1 MDPMPETESDADL
14 TAATPDAEAVA
25 TPFHDLA
32 AYVALRRQGGI
43 ALSPDGSRLVAVAS
57 ELDADKTKY
66 VSALWEVDP
75 TGERQATRLTRPAPG
90 DAAPAILPDNSVL
103 FVSRRPDA
111 DAKAGNGSDKDP
123 KPALWLL
130 PAAAGEARQVASADG
145 GIGRVLAARRSG
157 DILVTATVFQ
167 GTTTTE
173 QDADK
178 RKRRKEA
185 KVSAILHD
193 GYPVRFWDHDLG
205 AERPRLFAARW
216 DGDGADAPDARLKLT
231 DLTPDAGRALTDAD
245 LAVSD
250 DGSFVVSSWQ
260 RVDGHTD
267 LASGLV
273 RIDVATGARTVLAEP
288 ERVALGMPAIS
299 PDGGRIAYVR
309 EDFGTA
315 AEPHRVS
322 LWIMPADGGQAR
334 ELPLDGEL
342 RPSSLRFSPDG
353 AVLYFTADE
362 NGRAPV
368 FALAVDATES
378 GTLRRLVADGAYSSI
393 QVHPDGTTLYAVRS
407 SYTDP
412 GTIVALDVSLDDQE
426 PVELRG
432 PAVRPALPGTLTEVS
447 TVASDGTRIRS
458 FLALPDGASGDNPV
472 PLLLWVHGGPVSSW
486 NAWSWRWCPWI
497 MVAAGYAVLL
507 PDPALS
513 TGYGQDMI
521 RRGWGRWGEEPF
533 TDVMAATDA
542 VLSERDDLDAG
553 RTAMMGGS
561 FGGYMAN
568 WIAGHTDRFRAIV
581 SHASLWDLPS
591 FGGTTDAPNF
601 WRDEMS
607 PEMVQANSPS
617 HSAAQIRTPMLVI
630 HGDKDY
636 RVPIGEGLRLWWDL
650 LAHADPSVELPHRF
664 LYFPDENH
672 WVLTPNHA
680 EVWYSTVLAFLAW
693 HVLGEEFRRPELL

>member
-1 MDPMPETESDADL
+1 VGGRP
-14 TAATPDAEAVA
+14 
-25 TPFHDLA
+25 H
-32 AYVALRRQGGI
+32 RR
-43 ALSPDGSRLVAVAS
+43 
-57 ELDADKTKY
+57 
-66 VSALWEVDP
+66 
-75 TGERQATRLTRPAPG
+75 APG
-90 DAAPAILPDNSVL
+90 DTTDPLRPGEAGPAILPDNSVL

-111 DAKAGNGSDKDP
+111 DAASGNGSDKDA
-123 KPALWLL
+123 KPGLWLL
-130 PAAAGEARQVASADG
+130 PAGAGEARQVAAADG
-145 GIGRVLAARRSG
+145 GMGGVWVARASG
-157 DILVTATVFQ
+157 DILVTASVFE

-173 QDADK
+173 QDTDK
-178 RKRRKEA
+178 RKRRKEG
-185 KVSAILHD
+185 KVAAILHD
-193 GYPVRFWDHDLG
+193 GYPVRYWDHDLG
-205 AERPRLFAARW
+205 PEQHRLFAARW
-216 DGDGADAPDARLKLT
+216 GGDGADAPDSRLDLT
-231 DLTPDAGRALTDAD
+231 DLTPDAGRALTEAD
-245 LAVSD
+245 IILSD
-250 DGSFVVSSWQ
+250 DGSFAVCTWQ

-267 LASGLV
+267 LAAGLV
-273 RIDVATGARTVLAEP
+273 RIDGATGERTVLADP
-288 ERVALGMPAIS
+288 KRAALGMPAVS
-299 PDGGRIAYVR
+299 PDGRQVAYVR
-309 EDFGTA
+309 EDSGTPD
-315 AEPHRVS
+315 EPHRVS
-322 LWIMPADGGQAR
+322 LWIMPAAGGEAH

-353 AVLYFTADE
+353 ATLYFTADQD
-362 NGRAPV
+362 GRAPV
-368 FALAVDATES
+368 FALDVAS
-378 GTLRRLVADGAYSSI
+378 GTRRRLVVDGAYSSV
-393 QVHPDGTTLYAVRS
+393 QVHPDGSTLYAVRS

-412 GTIVALDVSLDDQE
+412 GTVVALDVSLDDQE

-432 PAVRPALPGTLTEVS
+432 PAPRPDLPGTLTEVFA
-447 TVASDGTRIRS
+447 TAADGTRIRS
-458 FLALPDGASGDNPV
+458 YLALPEGASAGNRA

-507 PDPALS
+507 PDPALA

-521 RRGWGRWGEEPF
+521 RRGWGRGGEEPV

-542 VLSERDDLDAG
+542 VLAERDDLDGG

-607 PEMVQANSPS
+607 PEMMRAHTP
-617 HSAAQIRTPMLVI
+617 SAAAADIRTPMLVI
-630 HGDKDY
+630 HGDHDY

-650 LAHADPSVELPHRF
+650 LAHADPAAELPHRF

-672 WVLTPNHA
+672 WVLTPHHA

-693 HVLGEEFRRPELL
+693 HVLGQEFRRPELL